1 MTEHVQAKG
10 SKIPAVIPQIIEK
23 EGVHLPPENSL
34 ALRLFKDTSIPPH
47 HHPTALPLLSSS
59 QRKTGSAGEKN
70 KISKLDTT
78 STTATRDTGRKSSS
92 SSAKSGRS
100 SNQEAS
106 QEEEHQATVRK
117 TSTSSSSYSNP
128 KTETYLHW
136 ARLEARP
143 VTPLPGGVGSSS
155 SSSSSTHTTSSSTTL
170 GWSQKGMQGAQTF
183 HINEGDTSP
192 PNYFARDSSATAGCA
207 SRTFVQITNSKLK
220 GKTTAGRN

>member
-1 MTEHVQAKG
+1 MTEHVQAKC
-10 SKIPAVIPQIIEK
+10 SCSEIPAVIPQIIEK
-23 EGVHLPPENSL
+23 EGVHLPPESSL

-70 KISKLDTT
+70 KISKIDTR
-78 STTATRDTGRKSSS
+78 TTATRDTGKISS

-100 SNQEAS
+100 SSQEAS

-117 TSTSSSSYSNP
+117 TSTSSSSYGKP

-155 SSSSSTHTTSSSTTL
+155 SSSSSAHTTLSSTTL
-170 GWSQKGMQGAQTF
+170 GWSQKGFQGAQTF
-183 HINEGDTSP
+183 PSIEGDTSP
-192 PNYFARDSSATAGCA
+192 NYFANDSIATAGCA
-207 SRTFVQITNSKLK
+207 SRTFVPNSKSKLE
-220 GKTTAGRN
+220 GKRN